1 MLIKIFAIV
10 IFVAVIVSL
19 GSALFHLVKRKGQDD
34 EQSQKT
40 ARALTFRI
48 GLSLVLFILL
58 FIAYASGLLQPHG
71 IGARIQ
77 QIQSEKVENP
87 QH

>member
-1 MLIKIFAIV
+1 MFIKTLVIVVFLAI
-10 IFVAVIVSL
+10 IVSL
-19 GSALFHLVKRKGQDD
+19 GSALFHLVKRPDG

-48 GLSLVLFILL
+48 GLSLLLFVML
-58 FIAYASGLLQPHG
+58 FIAYATGLLQPHG

-77 QIQSEKVENP
+77 QSHAENGGIGK
-87 QH
+87 